1 MSAIPAATPIVPF
14 WNRLRQITLYPAHLG
29 ALITILILALCKLAL
44 YLPFGRILALLVTLA
59 MYKYAFECLRATANG
74 FLEPPEVGMSV
85 DGGVARKQLWLI
97 AIFIVVAAFGI
108 ALLGPVGGGLL
119 ALFLG
124 FSLPGATM
132 TLAMEESLASALN
145 PGKWFGIF
153 ARIGWPYLAV
163 VALCLVIMLSEAY
176 AAALAATVLPTAVA
190 IVAVNIISNY
200 ALVVTFHL
208 MGYLIYQYH
217 NEIGHVP
224 SAPQL
229 AKLVAKPDPD
239 QELLDEAGTLLR
251 DGKPD
256 EATALLRGRLRVQG
270 GTAAVHM
277 QYRKL
282 LRLSDDKTELLR
294 HGREYLN
301 ILVAQEKDRPALD
314 LLRECV
320 ALDPAFALNDAEL
333 ITHLAHKAAQTGQPQ
348 VALRLLS
355 GFHKRFPKSKDIP
368 RNYLLVADLLHERM
382 NQDEQALTLLRYLKA
397 TYPQH
402 ELAGEIDRQLA
413 AVERML
419 AAARKTE
426 TR

>member
-1 MSAIPAATPIVPF
+1 MSASLTTAAPITPF
-14 WNRLRQITLYPAHLG
+14 WNRLREISLYPLHG
-29 ALITILILALCKLAL
+29 SALSTIIVLALCRLSV
-44 YLPFGRILALLVTLA
+44 YLPFGLILATGVTIA
-59 MYKYAFECLRATANG
+59 MYKFAFECLRNTANG
-74 FLEPPEVGMSV
+74 YMEPPEIGVGVERSTAV
-85 DGGVARKQLWLI
+85 KQLWLI
-97 AIFIVVAAFGI
+97 AIFVIGAAVAVV
-108 ALLGPVGGGLL
+108 LLGPVLGVIVALL
-119 ALFLG
+119 LG
-124 FSLPGATM
+124 FALPGATM
-132 TLAMEESLASALN
+132 TLAMEESLGGALN
-145 PGKWFGIF
+145 PAKWLGIF

-163 VALCLVIMLSEAY
+163 VGLCLVIMLSEAY
-176 AAALAATVLPTAVA
+176 AAVFAAMILPTAVA

-217 NEIGHVP
+217 DELGHAP

-229 AKLVAKPDPD
+229 TRLAAKPDPD
-239 QELLDEAGTLLR
+239 QELLDEAATLVR

-256 EATALLRGRLRVQG
+256 QATALLRGRLRAQG
-270 GTAAVHM
+270 GTAAVHT

-282 LRLSDDKTELLR
+282 LRLGDDKAELLR

-314 LLRECV
+314 MLRECC
-320 ALDPAFALNDAEL
+320 ALDPAFAPGDAEQ
-333 ITHLAHKAAQTGQPQ
+333 ITYLAHKAAQTGQPQ

-368 RNYLLVADLLHERM
+368 RNYLLVAGLLHERM

-402 ELAGEIDRQLA
+402 ELSEEIDRKLA
-413 AVERML
+413 AIERML
-419 AAARKTE
+419 AVAKKT
-426 TR
+426 

>member
-1 MSAIPAATPIVPF
+1 MSALSTAAPIVPF
-14 WNRLRQITLYPAHLG
+14 WNRLRQITLYPAHPG
-29 ALITILILALCKLAL
+29 ALATILVLALCKLAL

-74 FLEPPEVGMSV
+74 FLEPPEVGMAV
-85 DGGVARKQLWLI
+85 DGSVARKQLWLI
-97 AIFIVVAAFGI
+97 AIFMVVAVFGI
-108 ALLGPVGGGLL
+108 ALLGPVAGGLL

-132 TLAMEESLASALN
+132 TLAMEESLGGALN
-145 PGKWFGIF
+145 PAKWFGIF

-176 AAALAATVLPTAVA
+176 AAMLAATILPTAVA
-190 IVAVNIISNY
+190 IVAVNVISNY

-217 NEIGHVP
+217 NELGHAP

-229 AKLVAKPDPD
+229 TRLPARPDPD
-239 QELLDEAGTLLR
+239 QEVLDEAATLVR
-251 DGKPD
+251 DGKAD
-256 EATALLRGRLRVQG
+256 EATALLRGRLRAQG
-270 GTAAVHM
+270 GTAAVHT

-282 LRLSDDKTELLR
+282 LRVNDDKTELLR

-301 ILVAQEKDRPALD
+301 ILCAQEKDKLALD
-314 LLRECV
+314 MLRECT
-320 ALDPAFALNDAEL
+320 ALDPTFAPGDAEQV
-333 ITHLAHKAAQTGQPQ
+333 TQLAHKAAQTGQPQ

-368 RNYLLVADLLHERM
+368 RNYLLVAGLLHERM

-402 ELAGEIDRQLA
+402 ELAAEIDGRLA
-413 AVERML
+413 AIERML
-419 AAARKTE
+419 AVSNKA
-426 TR
+426 